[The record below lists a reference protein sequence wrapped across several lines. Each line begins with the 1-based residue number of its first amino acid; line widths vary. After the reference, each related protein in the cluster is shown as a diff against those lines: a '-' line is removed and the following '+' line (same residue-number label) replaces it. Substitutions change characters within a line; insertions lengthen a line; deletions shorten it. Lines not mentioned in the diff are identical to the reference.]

1 MKVSIALDGCLWQH
15 QAFFRELMAAMHSRM
30 NLVGILT
37 SHKQS
42 MERGDLD
49 LMVTRG
55 FPLPDFWIGMDAE
68 DVRHPSD
75 FKAMAIL
82 REGIDLHF
90 DDCDQGDPLSVG
102 VFQRVLGAE
111 FYRLVRI
118 EARSPLEVH
127 YE

>member
-1 MKVSIALDGCLWQH
+1 MG
-15 QAFFRELMAAMHSRM
+15 FFRELMAAMHSRM

-37 SHKQS
+37 SHPPK

-55 FPLPDFWIGMDAE
+55 FPLPDFWLGMDAE

-82 REGIDLHF
+82 REGIDMHF

-102 VFQRVLGAE
+102 VFQRVLGQE
-111 FYRLVRI
+111 FYRLVRV
-118 EARSPLEVH
+118 EARSPIEVH